1 MSAQV
6 WTEWVSQSF
15 AEDGQNASTL
25 DDDAALDDW
34 LASLTVPQF
43 DGIMNF
49 LMEQVYETQP
59 MMDRPVA

>member
-49 LMEQVYETQP
+49 LMEQVYEAQP